1 MIISYKN
8 RKEFTQ
14 LQLQEL
20 FLSVKWDSAK
30 YPRRLSSAIRNSD
43 AVYSAWDGDRL
54 VGLINAL
61 SDGLL
66 NVYFPY
72 LLVRP
77 DYQGAGIGKKLVSL
91 MLEKY
96 RDCIRKSLIA
106 YDEQVKFYE
115 RCGFRTGAGTS
126 PMFITARPEDLK

>member
-1 MIISYKN
+1 MRISYKN
-8 RKEFTQ
+8 IKEFSK

-30 YPRRLSSAIRNSD
+30 YPDKLCTAIKNSD

-54 VGLINAL
+54 VGLINSL
-61 SDGLL
+61 SDGVL

-77 DYQGAGIGKKLVSL
+77 EYHGAGIGKKLVAM
-91 MLEKY
+91 MLAEYKS
-96 RDCIRKSLIA
+96 CVRKSLIA
-106 YDEQVKFYE
+106 FDGQVKFYE
-115 RCGFRTGAGTS
+115 SCGFRAGAGTS
-126 PMFITARPEDLK
+126 PMFITAKSSPG